1 MLRSFLAKRLKVQ
14 EPGDIMNK
22 SDSDGLYGEDHVPDP
37 VTEGAVAAA
46 MAATDRPHKESVL
59 EKFAVGIVAAL
70 FVIASIA
77 SVLSFINSMEISQQN
92 SAIKKQTE
100 CLTSVVAQ
108 FEKDQ
113 LNRVAIGADDRDA
126 IRDLV
131 NKVFTGKT
139 VKERIQAFKDFNARN
154 AANDVR
160 RGKIPTQLKPA
171 CNLPGLGVA
180 LPAYNPPPL
189 VLPSPAK
196 KTVVAAKPKPSSSPS
211 FVPSFTNSVPFAA
224 SSASVPAP
232 PKAPSAA
239 PSTAPN
245 KIPPHAPNPVK
256 SLLCRLGVPI
266 CRPH

>member
-1 MLRSFLAKRLKVQ
+1 
-14 EPGDIMNK
+14 MNK
-22 SDSDGLYGEDHVPDP
+22 SDSDDLYGEDHVPDP

-46 MAATDRPHKESVL
+46 MAATDRPHKESLL

-70 FVIASIA
+70 FVVASIA

-92 SAIKKQTE
+92 AAIKKQTE

-113 LNRVAIGADDRDA
+113 ANRVTIAADDRAA

-139 VKERIQAFKDFNARN
+139 VKVRIQAFKDFNARN
-154 AANDVR
+154 AANDAR

-180 LPAYNPPPL
+180 LPDYSPPPL
-189 VLPSPAK
+189 VLPTTPK
-196 KTVVAAKPKPSSSPS
+196 KTIAAASPTPAPTFSSSG
-211 FVPSFTNSVPFAA
+211 VA
-224 SSASVPAP
+224 SI
-232 PKAPSAA
+232 
-239 PSTAPN
+239 STAGRSSPN
-245 KIPPHAPNPVK
+245 LVGGTAATSQATVPRTSPLPPTVPGVAPTTPPNPVS
-256 SLLCRLGVPI
+256 SLLCHGVPVVGI
-266 CRPH
+266 CLH